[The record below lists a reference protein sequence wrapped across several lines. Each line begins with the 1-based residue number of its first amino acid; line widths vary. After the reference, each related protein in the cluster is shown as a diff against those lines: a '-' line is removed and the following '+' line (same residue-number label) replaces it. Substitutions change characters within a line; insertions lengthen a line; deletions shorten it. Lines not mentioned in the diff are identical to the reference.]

1 MNIWTVLHVLFVI
14 ACIDLRFTE
23 CKTKQDSAFDVGV
36 NDAPEFKESKPVRYL
51 LYNVNPGEGFN
62 LRRDVYIRVANL
74 VKLLNDDEPWALVL
88 PPWGRIYHWQ
98 TREISQIKLPWSL
111 FFDLESLRRHIPVLE
126 FEEFLAVSEKP
137 VIDEIYY
144 LQRYKEGWTK
154 WEEKMD
160 ILECLEKH
168 GYSKGKDGRW
178 HHWFFGYGDDV
189 YANKF
194 ECMSYMGHAGFI
206 KPFLMHNISGSRSVF
221 LDRAES
227 LIHGQYSEWSPLYW
241 SGRRSMVY
249 AKHLRDIGDNFR
261 EKYLGSTDKKDK
273 TVLDDWTKMKKKH
286 GDAKGGPYLAIH
298 LRRKDYLYAHGGEI
312 PSIQLVP
319 KKVKSILKKH
329 KLKKVFIAT
338 DAPNEEYEYLKQEF
352 GEKVE
357 VYRFKPTPEEHE
369 KYKDGGVAIIDQW
382 ICAHARYFIGSYVS
396 TFSFRIQEEREIL
409 GFEPEMTFN
418 RLCNDDS
425 DTCEQPSKWTIKY

>member
-1 MNIWTVLHVLFVI
+1 MMDVKIIIKILCLFACLHQ
-14 ACIDLRFTE
+14 RFAE
-23 CKTKQDSAFDVGV
+23 CKKEHDSAFDAGL
-36 NDAPEFKESKPVRYL
+36 NDAPNFKESKPVKYL

-98 TREISQIKLPWSL
+98 TREISQVKLPWSL
-111 FFDLESLRRHIPVLE
+111 FFDLDSLRRHIPVLE
-126 FEEFLAVSEKP
+126 FEEFLAVSKEP
-137 VIDEIYY
+137 VIDEVYY
-144 LQRYKEGWTK
+144 LQRYKEGWKT
-154 WEEKMD
+154 WAEKMD
-160 ILECLEKH
+160 IRDCLEKH
-168 GYSKGKDGRW
+168 GYTKGKDNHW
-178 HHWFFGYGDDV
+178 HHWFFGYGDEV
-189 YANKF
+189 YAKKF

-206 KPFLMHNISGSRSVF
+206 KPFLMHNTSDSRSVM
-221 LDRAES
+221 LDRAET
-227 LIHGQYSEWSPLYW
+227 LLHDHFGQKRSWE
-241 SGRRSMVY
+241 GRRSMVY

-273 TVLDDWTKMKKKH
+273 TELDDWTKMNKKH

-298 LRRKDYLYAHGGEI
+298 LRRKDYLYAHGNEI
-312 PSIQLVP
+312 PSIQHVP
-319 KKVKSILKKH
+319 GKVKPILKKH
-329 KLKKVFIAT
+329 KLKKIFVAT
-338 DAPNEEYEYLKQEF
+338 DAPDEEFEYLKQEF
-352 GEKVE
+352 GDKVK

-382 ICAHARYFIGSYVS
+382 ICAHARFFIGSYVS

-425 DTCEQPSKWTIKY
+425 ETCEQPSKWTIKY